1 MNATHLT
8 DNQVELIR
16 ICQKNPQAMEYAYK
30 TLFCIN
36 ALGDTFEST
45 INKHLENGD
54 REALIETINLTYH
67 RLQGSTSHDSASQV

>member
-8 DNQVELIR
+8 DKQAELIR
-16 ICQKNPQAMEYAYK
+16 FCQKNPQAMEFAYK

-36 ALGDTFEST
+36 ALGDTFENT
-45 INKHLENGD
+45 IDKLLESGD
-54 REALIETINLTYH
+54 REALINTINLTYH